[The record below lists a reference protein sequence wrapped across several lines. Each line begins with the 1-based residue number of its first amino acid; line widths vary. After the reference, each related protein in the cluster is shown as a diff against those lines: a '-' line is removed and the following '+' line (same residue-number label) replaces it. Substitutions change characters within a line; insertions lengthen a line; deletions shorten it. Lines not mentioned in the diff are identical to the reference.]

1 MRQKA
6 LFFFLMVALS
16 LAACAPAASQTPTAG
31 GLVKVRLPVG
41 YIPNVQFAPLYVAME
56 KGFYSAQGIE
66 LDLDYSYE
74 TDATTLVGAD
84 ELQFAIVSGEQ
95 VLLGR
100 AQELPLVY
108 VLTWYQQYPVGLAS
122 FSEQG
127 IRTPADLRGRKIG
140 IPGLYG
146 ASYIGLRALLQAGGL
161 KETDVTLDAIGFNQV
176 EALTTKQEQ
185 ASVIYV
191 ANEPIQLRASG
202 ASVDVLRVADYLEL
216 VGNGLIT
223 NEKTFKENPDLVR
236 RMVKATWQGI
246 QAAAANPEEAFEI
259 SKKYVEGLAQA
270 DQAVQMQ
277 VLTTSIELWQTD
289 KAGAMNPQA
298 WQNMQNILL
307 DMGLLSAPLDLSQAY
322 SGAFLP

>member
-176 EALTTKQEQ
+176 EALTAKQEQ
-185 ASVIYV
+185 AGVIYV

>member
-307 DMGLLSAPLDLSQAY
+307 DMGLLSTPLDLSQAF

>member
-16 LAACAPAASQTPTAG
+16 LAGCTPAATQAPTAG
-31 GLVKVRLPVG
+31 DLVKVRLPVG

-74 TDATTLVGAD
+74 TDATTLVGAN
-84 ELQFAIVSGEQ
+84 ELQFAMVSGEQ

-108 VLTWYQQYPVGLAS
+108 VLTWYQQYPVGVAS

-127 IRTPADLRGRKIG
+127 IRTPAELRGRKIG

-161 KETDVTLDAIGFNQV
+161 KETDVTLDSIGFNQV
-176 EALTTKQEQ
+176 EALTAKQEQ
-185 ASVIYV
+185 AGVIYV

-223 NEKTFKENPDLVR
+223 NEKTIKENPDLVR

-307 DMGLLSAPLDLSQAY
+307 DMGLLSTPLDLSQAF

>member
-84 ELQFAIVSGEQ
+84 ELQFAMVSGEQ

-108 VLTWYQQYPVGLAS
+108 VLTWYQQYPVGVAS

-127 IRTPADLRGRKIG
+127 IRTPAELRGRKIG

-161 KETDVTLDAIGFNQV
+161 KETDVTLDSIGFNQV
-176 EALTTKQEQ
+176 EALTAKQEQ
-185 ASVIYV
+185 AGVIYV